1 MEKGRKRVWLCLL
14 VIVLAAVATGAVYY
28 YGNKEMEKDSEG
40 VLIRGA
46 EVQEYVV

>member
-14 VIVLAAVATGAVYY
+14 VIVLAAVAKGAVYY

-46 EVQEYVV
+46 EVREYVI